1 MAFHPYPQL
10 IPSFFNSNGFGP
22 PLGFTPASPWPWVDR
37 FGFGSAATY
46 SCSPCSDSLSL
57 RLRFFRTLTSHV
69 TSNSPDHNAKGTQS
83 GHEAPPPACRH
94 TVSGSV
100 SLAARRSF
108 HLSLTVL
115 VHYRSRTSI
124 QPWRVV
130 PPDSDGIPRVPPYSG
145 IRIIRWGS
153 VSHTGLSPSPAG
165 RSRPLPLQT
174 PCGRDHAPSGPYN
187 PGPEG
192 PVWALPRS
200 LAATGGISFDF
211 FSWGYLDVSV
221 LPVGFRLP
229 MDSGADDET

>member
-1 MAFHPYPQL
+1 MQKARSQ
-10 IPSFFNSNGFGP
+10 
-22 PLGFTPASPWPWVDR
+22 
-37 FGFGSAATY
+37 
-46 SCSPCSDSLSL
+46 
-57 RLRFFRTLTSHV
+57 
-69 TSNSPDHNAKGTQS
+69 GTN
-83 GHEAPPPACRH
+83 PPPTACRH

-153 VSHTGLSPSPAG
+153 VSHTGLSPSLAG

-174 PCGRDHAPSGPYN
+174 PCGRDK
-187 PGPEG
+187 PGPKG

-221 LPVGFRLP
+221 LPVGSHLP
-229 MDSGADDET
+229 MYSGAGDET

>member
-1 MAFHPYPQL
+1 MQKARSQ
-10 IPSFFNSNGFGP
+10 
-22 PLGFTPASPWPWVDR
+22 
-37 FGFGSAATY
+37 
-46 SCSPCSDSLSL
+46 
-57 RLRFFRTLTSHV
+57 
-69 TSNSPDHNAKGTQS
+69 GTN
-83 GHEAPPPACRH
+83 PPPTACRH

-145 IRIIRWGS
+145 IQAICWCS

-174 PCGRDHAPSGPYN
+174 PCRRDNAPSGPYN
-187 PGPEG
+187 PGPED

-221 LPVGFRLP
+221 LPVGSRFP
-229 MDSGADDET
+229 I

>member
-46 SCSPCSDSLSL
+46 SRSPCSDSLSL
-57 RLRFFRTLTSHV
+57 RLRRFSALTSHV

-83 GHEAPPPACRH
+83 QERTACAAPPAPTACRH

-115 VHYRSRTSI
+115 VRYRSRTSI

-145 IRIIRWGS
+145 IQAICRRS
-153 VSHTGLSPSPAG
+153 LSHTGLSPSLAG
-165 RSRPLPLQT
+165 RSRPLPLSN
-174 PCGRDHAPSGPYN
+174 PCRRD
-187 PGPEG
+187 
-192 PVWALPRS
+192 
-200 LAATGGISFDF
+200 
-211 FSWGYLDVSV
+211 
-221 LPVGFRLP
+221 
-229 MDSGADDET
+229 

>member
-1 MAFHPYPQL
+1 MQKARSQPCPLARGQ
-10 IPSFFNSNGFGP
+10 P
-22 PLGFTPASPWPWVDR
+22 PT
-37 FGFGSAATY
+37 
-46 SCSPCSDSLSL
+46 
-57 RLRFFRTLTSHV
+57 
-69 TSNSPDHNAKGTQS
+69 
-83 GHEAPPPACRH
+83 ACRH

-130 PPDSDGIPRVPPYSG
+130 PPGSDGIPRVPPYSG
-145 IRIIRWGS
+145 IQAICRRS
-153 VSHTGLSPSPAG
+153 LSHTGLSPSLAG
-165 RSRPLPLQT
+165 RSRPLPLDSSRR
-174 PCGRDHAPSGPYN
+174 RDNAPPGPYN
-187 PGPEG
+187 PGPKG

-221 LPVGFRLP
+221 LPVGSSLP
-229 MDSGADDET
+229 IAFSRG

>member
-22 PLGFTPASPWPWVDR
+22 PPGVTRASPWPWVDR

-46 SCSPCSDSLSL
+46 SSSPCSDSLSL
-57 RLRFFRTLTSHV
+57 RLRFSRSLTSHV

-83 GHEAPPPACRH
+83 AVPARADQPPTACRH

-130 PPDSDGIPRVPPYSG
+130 PPGSDGIPRVPPYSG
-145 IRIIRWGS
+145 IQAICRCS
-153 VSHTGLSPSPAG
+153 VSHTGLSPSLAG
-165 RSRPLPLQT
+165 RSRPLPLPNPYRRDEPRLDPTT
-174 PCGRDHAPSGPYN
+174 PDP
-187 PGPEG
+187 
-192 PVWALPRS
+192 
-200 LAATGGISFDF
+200 
-211 FSWGYLDVSV
+211 
-221 LPVGFRLP
+221 
-229 MDSGADDET
+229 

>member
-1 MAFHPYPQL
+1 MQKARSQPCPLARGQ
-10 IPSFFNSNGFGP
+10 P
-22 PLGFTPASPWPWVDR
+22 PT
-37 FGFGSAATY
+37 
-46 SCSPCSDSLSL
+46 
-57 RLRFFRTLTSHV
+57 
-69 TSNSPDHNAKGTQS
+69 
-83 GHEAPPPACRH
+83 ACRH

-130 PPDSDGIPRVPPYSG
+130 PPGSDGIPRVPPYSG

-153 VSHTGLSPSPAG
+153 VSHTGLSPSLAG

-174 PCGRDHAPSGPYN
+174 PCGRDDAPSGPYN
-187 PGPEG
+187 PGAEA

-221 LPVGFRLP
+221 LPVGPRFP
-229 MDSGADDET
+229 I